1 MARKKILNEGKIY
14 KTFDV
19 NGNEWYLVENLID
32 EIRYYT
38 LIKRMAD
45 ADTYLR
51 VYSLDDYKKVKEYYL
66 DKPTER
72 MLEFKPKDLKM
83 DIFSYGNSLLCGM
96 DVNNK
101 ILYDWRYKITNGD
114 IVVLRSYRNEKTFN
128 ILIEENR
135 LNEDFPKAREI
146 VEENLPSV

>member
-38 LIKRMAD
+38 LFKRMAD

-72 MLEFKPKDLKM
+72 MLAFKPKDLKM

-96 DVNNK
+96 DANNK

>member
-1 MARKKILNEGKIY
+1 MARKKIVNEGRIQ

-38 LIKRMAD
+38 LFKRMAD

-72 MLEFKPKDLKM
+72 MLAFKPKDLKT
-83 DIFSYGNSLLCGM
+83 DIFSYGESLLCCA
-96 DVNNK
+96 DLKNK

-114 IVVLRSYRNEKTFN
+114 IVVLRAFRNEKTFN
-128 ILIEENR
+128 ILIEESR
-135 LNEDFPKAREI
+135 LNEDFSKAREI
-146 VEENLPSV
+146 VEENLLMV